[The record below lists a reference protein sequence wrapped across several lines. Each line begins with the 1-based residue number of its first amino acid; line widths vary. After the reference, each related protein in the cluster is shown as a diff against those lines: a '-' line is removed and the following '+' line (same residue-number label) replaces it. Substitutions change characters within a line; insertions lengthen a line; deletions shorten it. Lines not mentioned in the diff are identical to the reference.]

1 LKILTITPDV
11 QIIVDPAL
19 NPNEDLIA
27 IFGHCGWIS
36 F

>member
-1 LKILTITPDV
+1 LKIITITPDV

-19 NPNEDLIA
+19 NLNEELIA
-27 IFGHCGWIS
+27 IFGLRVRLN